1 MTFLAHTFNFF
12 FQQQPFSPLFC
23 RLQLAIN
30 QCLKK
35 IPLLLLSYFPPI
47 PHIKKN
53 YTSKR

>member
-12 FQQQPFSPLFC
+12 FSNSPFRPFFLPFATRYKSMSE
-23 RLQLAIN
+23 
-30 QCLKK
+30 K

>member
-12 FQQQPFSPLFC
+12 FSATALFAPFLPFATRYKSMSE
-23 RLQLAIN
+23 
-30 QCLKK
+30 K
-35 IPLLLLSYFPPI
+35 ISLLLLSYFPPI